1 MMAYE
6 SIIALALLAAAIL
19 AFSIGYY
26 WTGQMGGHELNTTTS
41 IIPNF
46 TTTNQ
51 TGQINCGAY
60 AYYDA
65 GVTGGQMC
73 FVSAF
78 EDKMNATLM
87 ISYTGVD
94 AGTYYTM
101 NAQRNGTLMQVKVN
115 ETNYVIPTSYN
126 ENATIYCGNV
136 TSTYNYTSGIYNG
149 MMLSS
154 CTTAKYFGNSTG
166 SNQSAIFFAAWGNVS
181 SMTQYISAG
190 QRISNFLIERVNA
203 ANVTGLLYQM
213 YPLARSSG
221 AQETLRIG
229 DNVGYSCDGT
239 FAQLVAIKGGEAVF
253 ILDRTKY
260 GVGCPV

>member
-1 MMAYE
+1 MMAYGN
-6 SIIALALLAAAIL
+6 ITALALLAAAIL

-26 WTGQMGGHELNTTTS
+26 WTEQMGAQGLNNTTS

-60 AYYDA
+60 SYYDA
-65 GVTGGQMC
+65 RVTGGQMC

-78 EDKMNATLM
+78 EDNMNATLM

-101 NAQRNGTLMQVKVN
+101 NTQRNGTLMQVKVN
-115 ETNYVIPTSYN
+115 ETSYVIPTSYN

-136 TSTYNYTSGIYNG
+136 TSTYNYTSGVYNG

-154 CTTAKYFGNSTG
+154 CTTARYFSNSTEP
-166 SNQSAIFFAAWGNVS
+166 NQSAIFFAAGRNVS
-181 SMTQYISAG
+181 GMTRYISPG
-190 QRISNFLIERVNA
+190 QRISNFLVEEVNA
-203 ANVTGLLYQM
+203 ANITGLLYQM
-213 YPLARSSG
+213 YPLARISG
-221 AQETLRIG
+221 VPQTLRIG
-229 DNVGYSCDGT
+229 DHVGYSCDGT

-253 ILDRTKY
+253 MLDTTKY